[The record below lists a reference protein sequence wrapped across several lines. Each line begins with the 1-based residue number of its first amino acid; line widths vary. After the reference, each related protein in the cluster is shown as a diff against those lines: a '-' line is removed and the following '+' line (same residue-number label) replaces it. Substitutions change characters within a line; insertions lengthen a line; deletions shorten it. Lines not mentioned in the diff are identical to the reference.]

1 MATDA
6 WGHSWGGPFT
16 RWIRWG
22 AAEQVT
28 APSFGPPF
36 LDRQCALRTSLGAS
50 TPLITTLGA
59 RALLTD
65 SIESQNLMRSPRI
78 DRSVT

>member
-6 WGHSWGGPFT
+6 WGWAWGGPFT

-28 APSFGPPF
+28 LPSFGPPF
-36 LDRQCALRTSLGAS
+36 IDRQ
-50 TPLITTLGA
+50 TPLLTTLGA
-59 RALLTD
+59 TNLLLTAIGLNNTISPD
-65 SIESQNLMRSPRI
+65 IELQTLIRSPRI
-78 DRSVT
+78 DRSL